1 MTTNDPLAGIP
12 VTTSIK
18 PRAAKARPTATRSLK
33 EQLGITTIAA
43 GRAAIKRRKLT
54 GTEYKGIRDTA
65 RQMAGYDD
73 KSPIWGKTTLA
84 VLKEIAD
91 AISGPLGGA
100 STHTTDIVQARLL
113 NEELRKRFLSR
124 AEIGE
129 QVQTTLKTK

>member
-18 PRAAKARPTATRSLK
+18 PRKPRATNPRAVAAPA
-33 EQLGITTIAA
+33 GVTTIAA
-43 GRAAIKRRKLT
+43 GRAALKRRKLT
-54 GTEYKGIRDTA
+54 GPEYKGIRDTA

-84 VLKEIAD
+84 VLKEIHDLMITPGSLGD
-91 AISGPLGGA
+91 AN
-100 STHTTDIVQARLL
+100 RL

-124 AEIGE
+124 QEIGE
-129 QVQTTLKTK
+129 QVQTTLKK